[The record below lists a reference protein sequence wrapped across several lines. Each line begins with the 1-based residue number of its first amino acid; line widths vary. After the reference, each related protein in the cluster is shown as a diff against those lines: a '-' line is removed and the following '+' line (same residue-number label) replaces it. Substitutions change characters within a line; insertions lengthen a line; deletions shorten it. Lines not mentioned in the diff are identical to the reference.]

1 MEAQNLLIDADDTL
15 WENNIYFERVI
26 ENAQQMLQPF
36 GVEPAVFRSRLNET
50 ELRHIPLH
58 GYGTLNFTR
67 SLLETFES
75 FLPLE
80 ADRSFTNRIRE
91 LAVGIMDKPMEI
103 LEGVPETLEYL
114 SQRHSLFLVTKGE
127 LIEQSAKVE
136 ASGLRRYFLKVEVL
150 ADKNALVFGSLLTA
164 HGWDPERTW
173 MVGNSRRSDIIPA
186 LEAGINAVYIPHPH
200 TWILEHADP
209 VRHPRLLELQKFSD
223 LRTHF

>member
-1 MEAQNLLIDADDTL
+1 MEDQNLLIDADDTL

-26 ENAQQMLQPF
+26 ENAQQMLRPF
-36 GVEPAVFRSRLNET
+36 GIDPAVFRSRLNET
-50 ELRHIPLH
+50 ELRHIPAH

-67 SLLETFES
+67 SLVEAFES
-75 FLPLE
+75 FLPPE

-91 LAVGIMDKPMEI
+91 LAVGIRDQPMEI

-114 SQRHSLFLVTKGE
+114 SRRHALFLVTKGD

-136 ASGLRRYFLKVEVL
+136 ASRLRGYFLEVEVL
-150 ADKNALVFGSLLTA
+150 ADKNALVFGNLVREHL
-164 HGWDPERTW
+164 WDPERTW

-209 VRHPRLLELQKFSD
+209 VEHPRLIELQKFSD
-223 LRTHF
+223 LQTHF